1 MKVSVRLFG
10 ALSEY
15 ADPPQVELEVADDA
29 RIAEVRAELRDYLLM
44 NSPGFKEGLLR
55 VSAFADSQ
63 RVLRDND
70 AVPGDGQVA
79 VLPPVNGG

>member
-15 ADPPQVELEVADDA
+15 ADPPQVDLEVAGDA
-29 RIAEVRAELRDYLLM
+29 RIADLRAGLRDHLLAS
-44 NSPGFKEGLLR
+44 SPGFKEGLLR

-70 AVPGDGQVA
+70 PVPGDGQVA
-79 VLPPVNGG
+79 VLPPVSGG